1 MSRFSINK
9 QSQNEV
15 RSLIHRL
22 RSYRL
27 VRNLLIGFILVSICN
42 LLFSSLFYTP
52 KMFRLAD
59 EKRELKLKYEILQ
72 NRIRSSQRIL
82 DEIRHRDNYV
92 YRPLF
97 STDTLSIE
105 GIYNPYEEAKY
116 ADINGGSF
124 TPTIREVWKDMD
136 QLARSLYLQSKSLDE
151 LQQLSKDKEKFSTA
165 IPAIWPIDR
174 TTLRAFYPFGE
185 RSRHPIYG
193 TRAMHKGVDLSANYG
208 APVFATGDGIV
219 EKVDQGRPQFGYG
232 QQILIDHKF
241 GYKTRYA
248 HLQRMF
254 VKRGQ
259 KVQRG
264 QLIGEVGS
272 TGGSTGPH
280 LHYEVLLRN
289 KNVNPINYFNLN
301 MTKEEYRELVKS
313 IRYNADLESGSG
325 IPETEQ

>member
-27 VRNLLIGFILVSICN
+27 VRNLLIGFILVTICN

-97 STDTLSIE
+97 SSDTLTIE
-105 GIYNPYEEAKY
+105 GIYNPYEQNKY
-116 ADINGGSF
+116 ASF
-124 TPTIREVWKDMD
+124 EGEEFSPMVTGVWLEMD
-136 QLARSLYLQSKSLDE
+136 QLARSLYLESKSLDE
-151 LQQLSKDKEKFSTA
+151 LQILSKDKEKFSTV

-174 TTLRAFYPFGE
+174 SKMRNKIGAFGY
-185 RSRHPIYG
+185 RNHPIF
-193 TRAMHKGVDLSANYG
+193 RRWQFHSGVDMPGRVGDPIY
-208 APVFATGDGIV
+208 ATGDGVV
-219 EKVDQGRPQFGYG
+219 ESVERSRARRGYG
-232 QQILIDHKF
+232 TQILINHGF

-248 HLQRMF
+248 HLNKLH
-254 VKRGQ
+254 VEKGDTI
-259 KVQRG
+259 KRG
-264 QLIGEVGS
+264 QLIADMGNTGQS
-272 TGGSTGPH
+272 TSPH
-280 LHYEVLLRN
+280 LHYEVIYNRTH
-289 KNVNPINYFNLN
+289 VNPINYFDKN
-301 MTKEEYRELVKS
+301 MSADAYKS
-313 IRYNADLESGSG
+313 LMNQIQEATY
-325 IPETEQ
+325 ETE